1 MREFKTPSAF
11 SETARLKNHPTQMD
25 PHERQLI
32 LDQLATSE
40 AHLLAFVAG
49 LTPQQWNFRE
59 IPGRWSIAEILEHI
73 IVFENFLKGVITRT
87 LNEAPQP
94 EKKPLAPAKE
104 HHVFEIAT
112 NRTTKFTARE
122 ATRPTGRFPNPTE
135 MVAEFRKTRAETITF
150 VEQIHG
156 DLRSHFF
163 AHVALGDLDCY
174 QWLVVMAQHASRH
187 ASQIE
192 QIKADPAYPAS

>member
-1 MREFKTPSAF
+1 M
-11 SETARLKNHPTQMD
+11 HPR
-25 PHERQLI
+25 ERQLV
-32 LDQLATSE
+32 LDQLATSQTR
-40 AHLLAFVAG
+40 LLALVDD

-59 IPGRWSIAEILEHI
+59 TPDRWSIAEVLEHI

-87 LNEAPQP
+87 LTEAAQP

-122 ATRPTGRFPNPTE
+122 VTRPTGRFPDPNE
-135 MVAEFRKTRAETITF
+135 LVAEFRKTRAETVAF
-150 VEQIHG
+150 VEQIGG

-174 QWLVVMAQHASRH
+174 QWLVVLAQHGGRH
-187 ASQIE
+187 ALQIE
-192 QIKADPAYPAS
+192 QIKADPAYSTA

>member
-1 MREFKTPSAF
+1 M
-11 SETARLKNHPTQMD
+11 Q
-25 PHERQLI
+25 PHERQLV

-40 AHLLAFVAG
+40 ASLLALVAN
-49 LTPQQWNFRE
+49 LTPQQWTFRE
-59 IPGRWSIAEILEHI
+59 TPDRWSIAEILEHV
-73 IVFENFLKGVITRT
+73 IVFENFLKSVISRT
-87 LNEAPQP
+87 LAEDAQP
-94 EKKPLAPAKE
+94 DKKPFAPAKE

-135 MVAEFRKTRAETITF
+135 LITEFRKTRAETIAF
-150 VEQIHG
+150 VEQIDG

-174 QWLVVMAQHASRH
+174 QWLVVLAQHGSRH
-187 ASQIE
+187 ALQIE